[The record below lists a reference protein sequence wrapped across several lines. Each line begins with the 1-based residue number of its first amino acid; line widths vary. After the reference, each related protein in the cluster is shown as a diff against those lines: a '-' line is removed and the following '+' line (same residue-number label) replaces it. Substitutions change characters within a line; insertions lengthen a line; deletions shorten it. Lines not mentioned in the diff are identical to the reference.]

1 MAITSRELNEFT
13 EFVGERIKSG
23 DAGTLVALAS
33 EWEARRRNGAIAVDA
48 ESLAAL
54 AAAFPDV
61 DDDQQLRQAMS
72 RKGGVTTQ
80 EMLRKAALAAE
91 AQQG

>member
-13 EFVGERIKSG
+13 EFAGERIKSG
-23 DAGTLVALAS
+23 EADTLVALAS

-72 RKGGVTTQ
+72 RKGGITTQ